1 MQLSPHPDPNIRL
14 LEFIDAVN
22 AQFKVALSPGNTVC
36 LDESM
41 VKSFH
46 KRLCGKMKIKRK
58 PRPIGNGFKTMSSR
72 RPKNILHMEMYEGKE
87 YMKHKKHLHELGAT
101 AETLKGSE

>member
-1 MQLSPHPDPNIRL
+1 MQLSAQPDPNIQL

-41 VKSFH
+41 VGEIIPQKALWKDENQKKTKTNWQWVQNDEQQKTKEH
-46 KRLCGKMKIKRK
+46 T
-58 PRPIGNGFKTMSSR
+58 PYGNV
-72 RPKNILHMEMYEGKE
+72 
-87 YMKHKKHLHELGAT
+87 
-101 AETLKGSE
+101 